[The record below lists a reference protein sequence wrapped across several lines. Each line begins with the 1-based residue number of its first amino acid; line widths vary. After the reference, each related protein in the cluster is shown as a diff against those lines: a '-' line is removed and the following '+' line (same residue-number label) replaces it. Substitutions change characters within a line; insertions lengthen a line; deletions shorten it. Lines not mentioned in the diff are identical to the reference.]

1 MKNTF
6 SAILISAS
14 LAIGV
19 AAVAAPAQAKPNQAK
34 QPANEQSG
42 QAKDDKAA
50 ETKVEKPVA
59 KEESGKV
66 ADQTAPAQAKDDKS
80 VAKEESAKVAATVM
94 CNVSNISLGGTAA
107 TDCKGPFEGN
117 DTGNK
122 GTLLDALDEGL
133 FKSSVGSNFTWTLA
147 GKSDESNLSIQADKN
162 SNIGN
167 WSLKQPLSSGT
178 FVISLKSST
187 AYSAYLFKDIDFSTT
202 GLKGIFNTIGVALDG
217 SGKAGKALSHA
228 SLFVANVR
236 SQPSTKVPEPS
247 ALMGLG
253 LVLGGMVV
261 ARRRKSGTANF

>member
-6 SAILISAS
+6 SALLISAS
-14 LAIGV
+14 LAMAV
-19 AAVAAPAQAKPNQAK
+19 AAVAAPAQAKDNKPPAK
-34 QPANEQSG
+34 QESGKVADQTAPA
-42 QAKDDKAA
+42 QAKDN
-50 ETKVEKPVA
+50 KPPA

-80 VAKEESAKVAATVM
+80 VAKEESAKVAASVM
-94 CNVSNISLGGTAA
+94 CNASNISLGRTAA
-107 TDCKGPFEGN
+107 TDCEGPFEGN
-117 DTGNK
+117 DTGDK
-122 GTLLDALDEGL
+122 GTLLDDLNNGL
-133 FKSSVGSNFTWTLA
+133 FKSSVGSNVTWTLA
-147 GKSDESNLSIQADKN
+147 GKSDESNLFIQADKN

-187 AYSAYLFKDIDFSTT
+187 AYSAYLFKDIDFSKT
-202 GLKGIFNTIGVALDG
+202 GLEGIFNTIGVALDG

-228 SLFVANVR
+228 SLFVANVP
-236 SQPSTKVPEPS
+236 SGPSTKVPEPS

>member
-6 SAILISAS
+6 SALLISAS

-19 AAVAAPAQAKPNQAK
+19 AAVAAPAQAAPPKEAAAREAAAK
-34 QPANEQSG
+34 EAA
-42 QAKDDKAA
+42 AK
-50 ETKVEKPVA
+50 EEKSVA

-66 ADQTAPAQAKDDKS
+66 ATS
-80 VAKEESAKVAATVM
+80 VM

-117 DTGNK
+117 DTGDK
-122 GTLLDALDEGL
+122 GTLLNDLDNGL
-133 FKSSVGSNFTWTLA
+133 FASSVGSNVKWTLD
-147 GKSDESNLSIQADKN
+147 GKSDETNPFLSAANGLSTGK
-162 SNIGN
+162 

-178 FVISLKSST
+178 FVISLKSSN
-187 AYSAYLFKDIDFSTT
+187 AYSAYLFKDIDFSKT
-202 GLKGIFNTIGVALDG
+202 GFEGIFNTIGVALDG

-236 SQPSTKVPEPS
+236 SQPGTKVPEPS